1 MSIELGD
8 IDRRLLDLIQRAVP
22 LAARPFARLA
32 ELLSADEADIILRV
46 AALSRPGGVIR
57 EIAGIFDA
65 AAMGHASTLVGAE
78 VPDELLEQAGLTMA
92 AHPGVSHCYQRHG
105 PLNLWFTLMVGPDS
119 TLGLDGTVR
128 VLAGLIAARRIHSFP
143 TLRRYKLDVR
153 FALAEEDAPSAAP
166 PRQAAGSAAAPA
178 PVAGSIDEREIRA
191 IRALQT
197 PLPAAA
203 EPFDLI
209 ARPHGLSG
217 EDVLAAGRSLL
228 TRGWMRRYSAV
239 LHHRAAGAAVNVMV
253 AWRVPDDEADAFGA
267 RAAAVPNIS
276 HCYLRRTY
284 PDWPYSL
291 YTMVHAADQ
300 AQADGVIARL
310 SQAGFPHLSLASG
323 REFKK
328 AKVRLF
334 SPDLRQWEAGR

>member
-1 MSIELGD
+1 MTIELSD

-22 LAARPFARLA
+22 LASRPYARLA
-32 ELLSADEADIILRV
+32 ELLSADEANIIERV
-46 AALSRPGGVIR
+46 AALSRPGGLIR

-65 AAMGHASTLVGAE
+65 AAMGCASTLVGAE
-78 VPDELLEQAGLTMA
+78 VPDELLEQAGLTVA

-105 PLNLWFTLMVGPDS
+105 PLNLWFTLLVGPDS
-119 TLGLDGTVR
+119 TLGLDGTIR
-128 VLAGLIAARRIHSFP
+128 VLAELIGARRIHSFP
-143 TLRRYKLDVR
+143 TLRRYKLDVH
-153 FALAEEDAPSAAP
+153 FAMSEEDAPPAAAP
-166 PRQAAGSAAAPA
+166 GEPAGLAAAAAPA
-178 PVAGSIDEREIRA
+178 AGSIDKREIRA

-197 PLPAAA
+197 PLPATA
-203 EPFDLI
+203 EPFGLI
-209 ARPHGLSG
+209 GKPHGLSG

-228 TRGWMRRYSAV
+228 ARGWMRRYSAV
-239 LHHRAAGAAVNVMV
+239 LHHRAAGAAVNVMA

-267 RAAAVPNIS
+267 RAAAIPNIS

-310 SQAGFPHLSLASG
+310 SEAGFPHLSLASG

-334 SPDLRQWEAGR
+334 SPELRQWEAER